1 MMSNAEIRKYVKDNI
16 KGKYGKILGFAL
28 LVGLISGIASGI
40 VNVLLGALSKN
51 DVLGALLTGLAAAVV
66 APLTVGLYKA
76 VMNIVENKEVKI
88 DNLFDYFKD
97 FSNLFI
103 IGAICNIAIELID
116 AVVPIIGTLLEYF
129 YIGMLYLYIFNPTM
143 KPMDVIKNGFEK
155 MKNKFWDAFILNL
168 SYTWPIIVVILVA
181 ALVLFA
187 GNADSFFT
195 IVRSGNWNL
204 LFSGNT
210 VTAVIAAILL
220 LLAVA
225 YVIVVNPLV
234 YMSQNMLYTQIMK
247 NGAAIPT
254 VNPQNPVN
262 AASVNVPNA
271 NNVNAQP
278 MNNAANP
285 TTPASFCTN
294 CGSKVEGAF
303 CTNCGNKIN

>member
-1 MMSNAEIRKYVKDNI
+1 
-16 KGKYGKILGFAL
+16 
-28 LVGLISGIASGI
+28 
-40 VNVLLGALSKN
+40 
-51 DVLGALLTGLAAAVV
+51 
-66 APLTVGLYKA
+66 
-76 VMNIVENKEVKI
+76 
-88 DNLFDYFKD
+88 
-97 FSNLFI
+97 
-103 IGAICNIAIELID
+103 
-116 AVVPIIGTLLEYF
+116 
-129 YIGMLYLYIFNPTM
+129 M

>member
-16 KGKYGKILGFAL
+16 KSKYGKILGFAL

-40 VNVLLGALSKN
+40 VNALLGALSKN
-51 DVLGALLTGLAAAVV
+51 DVLGAVLTGLAAAVIT
-66 APLTVGLYKA
+66 PLTVGLYKA
-76 VMNIVENKEVKI
+76 VMNMVENKEAKI

-97 FSNLFI
+97 FVNLFI
-103 IGAICNIAIELID
+103 VGIICNIAIELIN
-116 AVVPIIGTLLEYF
+116 AVVPLIGTILEYF

-225 YVIVVNPLV
+225 YAIVVNPLV
-234 YMSQNMLYTQIMK
+234 YMSQTIFYTQIMK
-247 NGAAIPT
+247 NGAQANVQPVAVQPLTQPANPT
-254 VNPQNPVN
+254 VQPTN
-262 AASVNVPNA
+262 
-271 NNVNAQP
+271 NNV
-278 MNNAANP
+278 AATP

>member
-16 KGKYGKILGFAL
+16 KSKYGKILGFAL
-28 LVGLISGIASGI
+28 LVELISGIASGI
-40 VNVLLGALSKN
+40 VKALLGALPKN
-51 DVLGALLTGLAAAVV
+51 DVLGAVLTGLAAAAVT
-66 APLTVGLYKA
+66 PLTVGLYKA
-76 VMNIVENKEVKI
+76 VMNILENKEAKI

-97 FSNLFI
+97 FVNLFI
-103 IGAICNIAIELID
+103 VGIICNIAIELIN
-116 AVVPIIGTLLEYF
+116 AVVPLIGTILEYF

-187 GNADSFFT
+187 GNTNNFT
-195 IVRSGNWNL
+195 AIVRSGNWDL

-210 VTAVIAAILL
+210 VTSVLAIILL

-225 YVIVVNPLV
+225 YAIVVSPLV
-234 YMSQNMLYTQIMK
+234 YMSQTIFYTQIMK
-247 NGAAIPT
+247 NGAQANVQPVAVQPLTQPANPT
-254 VNPQNPVN
+254 VQPTN
-262 AASVNVPNA
+262 
-271 NNVNAQP
+271 NNV
-278 MNNAANP
+278 AANP